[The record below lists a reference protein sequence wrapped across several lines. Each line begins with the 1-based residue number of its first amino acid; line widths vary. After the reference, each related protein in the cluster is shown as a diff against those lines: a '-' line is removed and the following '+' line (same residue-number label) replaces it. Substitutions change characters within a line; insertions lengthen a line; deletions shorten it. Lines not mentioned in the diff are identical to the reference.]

1 MVGICAYIV
10 WMSVG
15 MGWGGGGGCLSAIS
29 RPSPGQFFED
39 SPRPHTLS
47 RASTLAAFTH

>member
-15 MGWGGGGGCLSAIS
+15 MGWGGGGVPVGNFQAE
-29 RPSPGQFFED
+29 PGPIF
-39 SPRPHTLS
+39 
-47 RASTLAAFTH
+47 